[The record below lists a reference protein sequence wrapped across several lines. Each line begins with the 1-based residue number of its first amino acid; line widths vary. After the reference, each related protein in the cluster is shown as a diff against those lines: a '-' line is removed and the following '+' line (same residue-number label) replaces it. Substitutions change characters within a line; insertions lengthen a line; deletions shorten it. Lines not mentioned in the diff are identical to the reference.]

1 MSLGSFYHQSTAV
14 HQGRKHFSLKPD
26 RVTRYAYKP
35 RVEDILPLNVFETK
49 EMTSTT
55 AAEAST
61 NALEINEGGLSQ
73 SPIILLFYAAL
84 V

>member
-1 MSLGSFYHQSTAV
+1 MA
-14 HQGRKHFSLKPD
+14 
-26 RVTRYAYKP
+26 
-35 RVEDILPLNVFETK
+35 DISPLNVFETK
-49 EMTSTT
+49 EMTSTAA

>member
-1 MSLGSFYHQSTAV
+1 M
-14 HQGRKHFSLKPD
+14 
-26 RVTRYAYKP
+26 TRYAYKP